1 MDTTELILKFGW
13 IGWKGG
19 LEDPDSLINWLYTNY
34 GIWIKETPLPNP
46 NAYYLLLFSG
56 EILCQYFGLK
66 QRNKIVEEVLP
77 DILKLWKCENGRLKG
92 PSLENYEEPN
102 TDWT

>member
-13 IGWKGG
+13 IGWTRD
-19 LEDPDSLINWLYTNY
+19 LMDLDSLIHWLYKEY
-34 GIWIKETPLPNP
+34 GIDIEEGLRSPGSFTLVFQR
-46 NAYYLLLFSG
+46 Y
-56 EILCQYFGLK
+56 ILCDYFGVMGK
-66 QRNKIVEEVLP
+66 NDIIKKILP
-77 DILKLWKCENGRLKG
+77 DILKLWKCEDGELIG

>member
-13 IGWKGG
+13 IGWTR
-19 LEDPDSLINWLYTNY
+19 DLIEIDTLVDWLYKEY
-34 GIWIKETPLPNP
+34 GIDIEEKRPGS
-46 NAYYLLLFSG
+46 FSL
-56 EILCQYFGLK
+56 LCQSHVLCDYYGVMGK
-66 QRNKIVEEVLP
+66 KDIVKKILP
-77 DILKLWKCENGRLKG
+77 DILKLWKCEEGKLEG

>member
-13 IGWKGG
+13 IGWTRD
-19 LEDPDSLINWLYTNY
+19 LMEIDALVDWLYKEY
-34 GIWIKETPLPNP
+34 GIDIEEGLRSPGSFTLVFQR
-46 NAYYLLLFSG
+46 Y
-56 EILCQYFGLK
+56 ILCDYFGVMGK
-66 QRNKIVEEVLP
+66 NDIIKKILP
-77 DILKLWKCENGRLKG
+77 DILKLWKCEDGKLIG

>member
-13 IGWKGG
+13 IGWTRD
-19 LEDPDSLINWLYTNY
+19 LMEIDALVDWLYKEY
-34 GIWIKETPLPNP
+34 GIDIEEGLRSPGSFTLVFQR
-46 NAYYLLLFSG
+46 Y
-56 EILCQYFGLK
+56 ILCDYFGVMGK
-66 QRNKIVEEVLP
+66 NDIIKKILP
-77 DILKLWKCENGRLKG
+77 DILKLWKCENGELMG

>member
-19 LEDPDSLINWLYTNY
+19 LEDPNSLINWLYKKY
-34 GIWIKETPLPNP
+34 GIDIWEKRPGPFSLVFQGYTLCDYYGIMRKED
-46 NAYYLLLFSG
+46 
-56 EILCQYFGLK
+56 IVK
-66 QRNKIVEEVLP
+66 KILP
-77 DILKLWKCENGRLKG
+77 DILKLWKCENGRLEG
-92 PSLENYEEPN
+92 PSLENYKEPN

>member
-13 IGWKGG
+13 IGWTRD
-19 LEDPDSLINWLYTNY
+19 LMDLDSLTDWLYKEY
-34 GIWIKETPLPNP
+34 GIDIEEGLRSPGSFTLVFQR
-46 NAYYLLLFSG
+46 Y
-56 EILCQYFGLK
+56 ILCDYFGVIGK
-66 QRNKIVEEVLP
+66 NDIIKKILP
-77 DILKLWKCENGRLKG
+77 DILKLWKCENGELMG

>member
-13 IGWKGG
+13 IGWTRD
-19 LEDPDSLINWLYTNY
+19 LMEIDALVDWLYKEY
-34 GIWIKETPLPNP
+34 GIDIEEGLRSPGSFTLVFQR
-46 NAYYLLLFSG
+46 Y
-56 EILCQYFGLK
+56 ILCDYFGVMGK
-66 QRNKIVEEVLP
+66 NDIIKKILP
-77 DILKLWKCENGRLKG
+77 DILKLWKCEDGELIG

>member
-13 IGWKGG
+13 IGWTRD
-19 LEDPDSLINWLYTNY
+19 LMEIDALVDWLYKEY
-34 GIWIKETPLPNP
+34 GIDIEEGLRSPGSFTLVFQR
-46 NAYYLLLFSG
+46 Y
-56 EILCQYFGLK
+56 ILCDYFGVMGK
-66 QRNKIVEEVLP
+66 NDIIKKILP
-77 DILKLWKCENGRLKG
+77 DILKLWKCEDGELMG

>member
-13 IGWKGG
+13 IGWTRD
-19 LEDPDSLINWLYTNY
+19 LMEIDALVDWLYKEY
-34 GIWIKETPLPNP
+34 GIDIEEGLRSPGSFTLVFQR
-46 NAYYLLLFSG
+46 Y
-56 EILCQYFGLK
+56 ILCDYFGVIGK
-66 QRNKIVEEVLP
+66 NDIIKKILP
-77 DILKLWKCENGRLKG
+77 DILKLWKCEDGELIG

>member
-13 IGWKGG
+13 IGWTRD
-19 LEDPDSLINWLYTNY
+19 LMDLDSLIDWLYKEY
-34 GIWIKETPLPNP
+34 GIDIEEGLRSPGSFTLVFQR
-46 NAYYLLLFSG
+46 Y
-56 EILCQYFGLK
+56 ILCDYFGVMGK
-66 QRNKIVEEVLP
+66 NDIIKKILP
-77 DILKLWKCENGRLKG
+77 DILKLWKCEDGELMG

>member
-13 IGWKGG
+13 IGWTRD
-19 LEDPDSLINWLYTNY
+19 LMDLDSLIDWLYKEY
-34 GIWIKETPLPNP
+34 GIDIEEGLRSPGSFTLVFQR
-46 NAYYLLLFSG
+46 Y
-56 EILCQYFGLK
+56 ILCDYFGVMGK
-66 QRNKIVEEVLP
+66 NDIIKKILP
-77 DILKLWKCENGRLKG
+77 DILKLWKCEDGELIG